1 MIKCSL
7 KAKQYSQR
15 AKEAWENFT
24 CISLLYCYF
33 NVIYARCVPIIN
45 IHLSHEEVLA
55 IAKSNMGRMLQ
66 YIYIHFLFFF
76 NKTGKYAETNTDLW
90 KSLSWKNMK
99 NMKNIQIDHFSCDVW
114 LFDINIHF
122 LLCFPFYY
130 YMEYCSNLLVTKAI
144 PVMFLVQQPLWDQCY
159 PATARKLL
167 QSLNNWLGNTHFSLV
182 TCGFQG

>member
-24 CISLLYCYF
+24 RISLIHCYF

-55 IAKSNMGRMLQ
+55 IAKSNIGRMLQ

-90 KSLSWKNMK
+90 KSLSYTNRSFFLWCLTFWY
-99 NMKNIQIDHFSCDVW
+99 QYSFSSLLPLLLLHGVLQQSVGNQSNPSDFFGAATSLRPMLHCD
-114 LFDINIHF
+114 
-122 LLCFPFYY
+122 CKKTPA
-130 YMEYCSNLLVTKAI
+130 VT
-144 PVMFLVQQPLWDQCY
+144 
-159 PATARKLL
+159 
-167 QSLNNWLGNTHFSLV
+167 
-182 TCGFQG
+182 